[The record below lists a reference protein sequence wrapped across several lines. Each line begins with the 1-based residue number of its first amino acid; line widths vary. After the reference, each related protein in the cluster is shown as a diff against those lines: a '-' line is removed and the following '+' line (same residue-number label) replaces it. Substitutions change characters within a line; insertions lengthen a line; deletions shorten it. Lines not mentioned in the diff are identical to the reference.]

1 MSDAKGCL
9 ENDSS
14 DVILSKRDVW
24 PVASLL
30 IKSSVSQLDSWKPYL
45 LLLPSLLGLF
55 AFTYLPIGTML
66 ADSFMQKVHGLDQ
79 VHFVGLDNYARLFA
93 DPIFRGAVLNNT
105 LFTLGTVFPSLVL
118 SLFFALMLEKASRV
132 NSLLRGLFFF
142 PSLMPFVGAAALCS
156 FIFMPGIGLLDY
168 YLAKA
173 GIRGINWI
181 GDPDL
186 ALWSLTGLSVWKNA
200 GYYML
205 FYLAGLQAI
214 PAEVKEASL
223 MEGASSWQNLRHVT
237 LPMLAPTTA
246 FVLVI
251 SLIFSFTQVDH
262 VIVLTK
268 GGPSN
273 ATNLLLYYIYLAA
286 VENFD
291 YGRAAAASVVSVA
304 ALFLVSFTSMRVME
318 KGMRHG

>member
-1 MSDAKGCL
+1 MSDVKSCL
-9 ENDSS
+9 DNDPGNI
-14 DVILSKRDVW
+14 ILTKRDTGQIVRSFGGE
-24 PVASLL
+24 AGRLL
-30 IKSSVSQLDSWKPYL
+30 RAWKPYL
-45 LLLPSLLGLF
+45 LLAPSLAGLF
-55 AFTYLPIGTML
+55 AFTYLPIGAVL
-66 ADSFMQKVHGLDQ
+66 ADSLMQKVHGLDQ
-79 VHFVGLDNYARLFA
+79 TTFVGLGNYVRLFA
-93 DPIFRGAVLNNT
+93 DPLFRGAVLNNV
-105 LFTLGTVFPSLVL
+105 LFTLGTVLPSLAL
-118 SLFFALMLEKASRV
+118 ALFFALMLEKAGRV

-168 YLAKA
+168 YLAQI
-173 GIRGINWI
+173 GLRGLNWI
-181 GDPDL
+181 GDPDV

-214 PAEVKEASL
+214 PTEVKEASM
-223 MEGASSWQNLRHVT
+223 MEGASSWQSLRYVI

-251 SLIFSFTQVDH
+251 SLIYSFTQVDH
-262 VIVLTK
+262 VLVLTK

-273 ATNLLLYYIYLAA
+273 STNLLLYYIYLAA

-291 YGRAAAASVVSVA
+291 YGRAAAASVVTVA
-304 ALFLVSFTSMRVME
+304 ALFAVSFTSMRVLE
-318 KGMRHG
+318 KGMRRG